1 MSSTVFDEGDDVT
14 GPTPRLGATGRESAT
29 HSMPETWNMNVSY
42 VFSGN
47 STVIVRSLEDGVV
60 PCVGV
65 PVQFDRVA

>member
-1 MSSTVFDEGDDVT
+1 M
-14 GPTPRLGATGRESAT
+14 